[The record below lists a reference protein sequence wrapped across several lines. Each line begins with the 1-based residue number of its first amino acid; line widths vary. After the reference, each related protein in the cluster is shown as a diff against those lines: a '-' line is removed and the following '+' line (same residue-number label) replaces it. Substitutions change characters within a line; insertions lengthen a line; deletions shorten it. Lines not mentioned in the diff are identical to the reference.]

1 MAHPMSFS
9 IDTLR
14 IQSKPKAEKL
24 NLDMHQAELETL
36 ATKLSASPEFR
47 VLRRINPRIEIAPD
61 TGRPL
66 LKGIVVDTE
75 TTDLDSSRGK
85 IIEIG
90 IVAFEYD
97 PTTGQ
102 PVRVI
107 DTYGEL
113 EDPGQPLSPEIT
125 AITGITDEMVSGKH
139 IDEDR
144 VAALVKGA
152 SIVVAHNAEFDR
164 PFLENRL
171 PAFDGLPWGCSMM
184 DIDWTSETVGSRKL
198 DYIAFRMG
206 FFFDAHR
213 AEEDCKALLEI
224 LAHPLPVSGAPV
236 LKPLLDRLPQ
246 VSYTLFALNSPY
258 ATKDLLKARKYR
270 WDGDQKVWH
279 RTVVGKQ
286 SFDEEV
292 LWLKSEIYGGRPAR
306 IDVVERDSRTRFP
319 RKPVPKTTQSI

>member
-1 MAHPMSFS
+1 
-9 IDTLR
+9 
-14 IQSKPKAEKL
+14 
-24 NLDMHQAELETL
+24 MHQADLEAL
-36 ATKLSASPEFR
+36 AAQLSASPEYR
-47 VLRRINPRIEIAPD
+47 VLRRINPRAELAPD
-61 TGRPL
+61 TGRAL

-75 TTDLDSSRGK
+75 TTDLDSSLGK

-97 PTTGQ
+97 PATGQ
-102 PVRVI
+102 PIRVI
-107 DTYGEL
+107 DSYGEL
-113 EDPGQPLSPEIT
+113 EDPGHPLSPEIT
-125 AITGITDEMVSGKH
+125 AITGITDVMVSGKI

-144 VAALVKGA
+144 VASLVKGA

-171 PAFDGLPWGCSMM
+171 SAFDGLPWGCSMM
-184 DIDWTSETVGSRKL
+184 DIDWTSENVGSRKL
-198 DYIAFRMG
+198 DYIAYQMG

-224 LAHPLPVSGAPV
+224 LAHPLPVSGTPV
-236 LKPLLDRLPQ
+236 LKPLLDQLPQ

-279 RTVVGKQ
+279 RTVVGNQ
-286 SFDEEV
+286 SFEEEV
-292 LWLKSEIYGGRPAR
+292 LWLKNEIYGGRAAR
-306 IDVVERDSRTRFP
+306 IDVVERDSRTRFS
-319 RKPVPKTTQSI
+319 RKPVAKSTRTI

>member
-1 MAHPMSFS
+1 MNQP
-9 IDTLR
+9 
-14 IQSKPKAEKL
+14 
-24 NLDMHQAELETL
+24 ELENL
-36 ATKLSASPEFR
+36 AAKLAANLEYR
-47 VLRRINPRIEIAPD
+47 VLRRIKSRIDLAPD
-61 TGRPL
+61 PGTPL

-75 TTDLDSSRGK
+75 TTDLDSGQGK

-97 PTTGQ
+97 PITGQ
-102 PVRVI
+102 PIRVI
-107 DTYGEL
+107 DTYGDL
-113 EDPGQPLSPEIT
+113 EYPGHPLSPETT
-125 AITGITDEMVSGKH
+125 AITGITDEMVAGKR
-139 IDEDR
+139 IDDDR
-144 VAALVKGA
+144 VAALVENA

-184 DIDWTSETVGSRKL
+184 DIDWTSENVGSRKL

-224 LAHPLPVSGAPV
+224 LAHPLPVSGTPV

-279 RTVVGKQ
+279 RTVAGNQ
-286 SFDEEV
+286 SFEEEV
-292 LWLKSEIYGGRPAR
+292 IWLKNEIYGGRPAR
-306 IDVVERDSRTRFP
+306 IDLVERDSRTRFS
-319 RKPVPKTTQSI
+319 RKPVPKSTRTI

>member
-1 MAHPMSFS
+1 
-9 IDTLR
+9 
-14 IQSKPKAEKL
+14 
-24 NLDMHQAELETL
+24 MHQADLEAL
-36 ATKLSASPEFR
+36 ATQLAASPEYR
-47 VLRRINPRIEIAPD
+47 VLRRINPRAELAPD
-61 TGRPL
+61 TGRAL

-97 PTTGQ
+97 PATGQ
-102 PVRVI
+102 PIRVI
-107 DTYGEL
+107 DSYGEL

-144 VAALVKGA
+144 VASLIKGT

-171 PAFDGLPWGCSMM
+171 SAFDGLPWGCSMM
-184 DIDWTSETVGSRKL
+184 DIDWTSENVGSRKL
-198 DYIAFRMG
+198 DYIAYQMG

-224 LAHPLPVSGAPV
+224 LAHPLPVSGTPV
-236 LKPLLDRLPQ
+236 LKPLLDRLSQ
-246 VSYTLFALNSPY
+246 VSYTLFALNLPY
-258 ATKDLLKARKYR
+258 SKKDLLKARKYC
-270 WDGDQKVWH
+270 WDGDQKVWYC
-279 RTVVGKQ
+279 TVVGNQ
-286 SFDEEV
+286 SFEDEV
-292 LWLKSEIYGGRPAR
+292 LWLKNEIYGGRPAR
-306 IDVVERDSRTRFP
+306 IDVVERDSRTRFS
-319 RKPVPKTTQSI
+319 RKPAPKSTRTI

>member
-1 MAHPMSFS
+1 M
-9 IDTLR
+9 
-14 IQSKPKAEKL
+14 
-24 NLDMHQAELETL
+24 NQAELETL
-36 ATKLSASPEFR
+36 AIQLAASPEYR
-47 VLRRINPRIEIAPD
+47 VLRRINPRSELAPAS
-61 TGRPL
+61 GGPL

-90 IVAFEYD
+90 VVAFEYN
-97 PTTGQ
+97 PANGQ
-102 PVRVI
+102 PIRVI
-107 DTYGEL
+107 DTYGAL
-113 EDPGQPLSPEIT
+113 EDPGFPLSSEIT
-125 AITGITDEMVSGKH
+125 TITGITDKMVAGKR

-144 VAALVKGA
+144 VASLVKGA
-152 SIVVAHNAEFDR
+152 SIIVAHNAEFDR

-171 PAFDGLPWGCSMM
+171 SAFDGLPWGCSMV
-184 DIDWTSETVGSRKL
+184 DIDWTSEEVGSRKL

-224 LAHPLPVSGAPV
+224 LARPLPVSGAPV

-279 RTVVGKQ
+279 RTVVGKP
-286 SFDEEV
+286 SFDEEA
-292 LWLKSEIYGGRPAR
+292 LWLKNEIYGGRPAK
-306 IDVVERDSRTRFP
+306 IDVVERDSRTRFS
-319 RKPVPKTTQSI
+319 RKPVPRTTLTI

>member
-1 MAHPMSFS
+1 M
-9 IDTLR
+9 
-14 IQSKPKAEKL
+14 
-24 NLDMHQAELETL
+24 NQAELETL
-36 ATKLSASPEFR
+36 AIQLAASPDYR
-47 VLRRINPRIEIAPD
+47 VLRRINPRTELAPAS
-61 TGRPL
+61 GRPL

-90 IVAFEYD
+90 VVAFEYN
-97 PTTGQ
+97 PANGQ
-102 PVRVI
+102 PIRVI
-107 DTYGEL
+107 DTYGAL
-113 EDPGQPLSPEIT
+113 EDPGFPLSSEIT
-125 AITGITDEMVSGKH
+125 TITGITDKMVAGKR

-144 VAALVKGA
+144 VASLVKGA

-171 PAFDGLPWGCSMM
+171 SAFDGLPWGCSMM
-184 DIDWTSETVGSRKL
+184 DIDWTTENVGSRKL
-198 DYIAFRMG
+198 DYIAYQMG

-224 LAHPLPVSGAPV
+224 LAHPLPVSGTPV

-279 RTVVGKQ
+279 RTVVGKL
-286 SFDEEV
+286 SFDEEA
-292 LWLKSEIYGGRPAR
+292 LWLKNEIYGGRPAK
-306 IDVVERDSRTRFP
+306 IDVLERDSRTRFS
-319 RKPVPKTTQSI
+319 RKPVPRTTLTI

>member
-1 MAHPMSFS
+1 MSLW
-9 IDTLR
+9 IDKLLDQPDPKTE
-14 IQSKPKAEKL
+14 KPNL
-24 NLDMHQAELETL
+24 NMHQAELENL
-36 ATKLSASPEFR
+36 AAKLAASPEYR
-47 VLRRINPRIEIAPD
+47 VLRRINPRVDLAPA

-97 PTTGQ
+97 PATGQ
-102 PVRVI
+102 PIRVI
-107 DTYGEL
+107 GTYGEL
-113 EDPGQPLSPEIT
+113 EDPGHPLSPEIT
-125 AITGITDEMVSGKH
+125 AITGITDEMVAGKR
-139 IDEDR
+139 IDEAR
-144 VAALVKGA
+144 VASLVEDA

-164 PFLENRL
+164 PFLENRFS
-171 PAFDGLPWGCSMM
+171 AFDELPWGCSMI
-184 DIDWTSETVGSRKL
+184 DIDWTTEKVGSRKL

-224 LAHPLPVSGAPV
+224 LAHPLPVSGTPV
-236 LKPLLDRLPQ
+236 LQPLLDRLPQ

-270 WDGDQKVWH
+270 WDGDHKVWH
-279 RTVVGKQ
+279 RTVAGNQ
-286 SFDEEV
+286 SFGEEV
-292 LWLKSEIYGGRPAR
+292 LWLKNEIYGGRPAR
-306 IDVVERDSRTRFP
+306 IDVVERDARSRFS
-319 RKPVPKTTQSI
+319 RKPVPKSTRTI